1 MIDPMADLGG
11 SANASN
17 ETDSKEVFDPILLN
31 SNLQR
36 IDKIRSLMGIISG
49 CVAGIFGLTGISGLV
64 CFIILH
70 LFVLVSIAAFK
81 MNFQL
86 KAHTRQ
92 SWLGYLTANLQQS
105 GLSFMLFWTLF
116 YGVVYLY

>member
-49 CVAGIFGLTGISGLV
+49 CVAGIFGLTGISGLGK
-64 CFIILH
+64 FYLMPLH
-70 LFVLVSIAAFK
+70 
-81 MNFQL
+81 
-86 KAHTRQ
+86 
-92 SWLGYLTANLQQS
+92 
-105 GLSFMLFWTLF
+105 
-116 YGVVYLY
+116 VVKIT